1 MSNANWHKEKPF
13 VDWLVSARYAK
24 KTKKGIEP
32 IIGLGLV
39 LYCFEAYCVGKG
51 QK

>member
-1 MSNANWHKEKPF
+1 MSTGKWQKEAPF
-13 VDWLVSARYAK
+13 VDWLLASKYST

-39 LYCFEAYCVGKG
+39 LYCFEAYCIGKG

>member
-1 MSNANWHKEKPF
+1 MDNSKWADDDVF
-13 VDWLVSARYAK
+13 TAWLVSMKYAR

-39 LYCFEAYCVGKG
+39 LYCFEAYHLGKS